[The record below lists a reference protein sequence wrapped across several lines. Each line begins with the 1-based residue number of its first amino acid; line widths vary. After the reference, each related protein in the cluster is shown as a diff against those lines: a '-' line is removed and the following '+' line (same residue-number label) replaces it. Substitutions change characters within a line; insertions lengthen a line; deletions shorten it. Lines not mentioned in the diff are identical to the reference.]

1 MNANFITRS
10 LAVVSAALFATS
22 CSETRSASVSNPA
35 VIKSARSAYVVKP
48 GDSSRDVEL
57 FLKSAFAGKGV
68 SAQAGSMSSKP
79 ASADVYV
86 TFVDRWHWDMAMYL
100 RTLDVSVVDNK
111 SGKEVATAMYRN
123 SALHGYP
130 DAKKTSQ
137 ELVDLIYQK
146 AN

>member
-1 MNANFITRS
+1 MNLLTRT
-10 LAVVSAALFATS
+10 LTGLSAAFLAAS
-22 CSETRSASVSNPA
+22 CAETRKASVAAPA

-48 GDSSRDVEL
+48 DDSSRDVEV
-57 FLKSAFAGKGV
+57 FLKDALAKKGV
-68 SAQAGSMSSKP
+68 RAQEGSMSAKP
-79 ASADVYV
+79 AAADIYV

-100 RTLDVSVVDNK
+100 RTLDVSVIDNK

-130 DAKKTSQ
+130 DVRKTSG
-137 ELVDLIYQK
+137 ELIDLIYQQ

>member
-1 MNANFITRS
+1 MNLLVRTAAIAAATF
-10 LAVVSAALFATS
+10 LAAS
-22 CSETRSASVSNPA
+22 CSETRTASVSAPA

-48 GDSSRDVEL
+48 ADSSRDIEV
-57 FLKSAFAGKGV
+57 FLKDAIAKKGV
-68 SAQAGSMSSKP
+68 KAQQGAMSAKP

-100 RTLDVSVVDNK
+100 RTLDVAVIDNK
-111 SGKEVATAMYRN
+111 SGKEVATGTYRN

-130 DAKKTSQ
+130 DAKKTSE
-137 ELVDLIYQK
+137 ELINLIYEK

>member
-1 MNANFITRS
+1 MNLLTRS
-10 LAVVSAALFATS
+10 VAVLSAAFLAASCAETKKAT
-22 CSETRSASVSNPA
+22 VINPA

-48 GDSSRDVEL
+48 DDSSRDVEL
-57 FLKSAFAGKGV
+57 FLKGAFSGRGV
-68 SAQAGSMSSKP
+68 SAQTGSLAGKP

-100 RTLDVSVVDNK
+100 RTLDVSVVDNR

-130 DAKKTSQ
+130 DARKTSE
-137 ELVDLIYQK
+137 ELIGLIYQQ

>member
-1 MNANFITRS
+1 MNLVTRS
-10 LAVVSAALFATS
+10 ITLVSAAFLAASCAETKKAT
-22 CSETRSASVSNPA
+22 VINPA

-48 GDSSRDVEL
+48 ADSSRDVEV
-57 FLKSAFAGKGV
+57 FLKGALSSRGV
-68 SAQAGSMSSKP
+68 SAQTGSLAGKP

-100 RTLDVSVVDNK
+100 RTLDVSVIDNK

-130 DAKKTSQ
+130 DARKTSE
-137 ELVDLIYQK
+137 ELIGLIYEK